1 MSGRVVGAT
10 RVTRFAS
17 TAKFSTIFPTLH
29 KFTSVCFII
38 ICLLVLFHIQMTT
51 HPFRDLQVSMRAQ
64 SQFLSH
70 AQKVGSKRS

>member
-10 RVTRFAS
+10 RVTRFAT
-17 TAKFSTIFPTLH
+17 TAKFSTNFR
-29 KFTSVCFII
+29 VCFII

-64 SQFLSH
+64 SRFLSP
-70 AQKVGSKRS
+70 AQKVGKRS